1 MAYRTRASQA
11 ASPSKAAGR
20 CAIAPASVPKTK
32 VQPTLIRTAALITAI
47 PQPRDRF
54 QNARPNA
61 ANKAGTRRAK
71 KIFHSVQFA
80 VRYFLSAPSISSTA
94 GLGSAGAGNQ
104 NMLVAKIGRASCR
117 ERV

>member
-47 PQPRDRF
+47 PQPRDRLDRKSTRL
-54 QNARPNA
+54 NSSH
-61 ANKAGTRRAK
+61 ANISYAVFCLK
-71 KIFHSVQFA
+71 KNKKTDSVT
-80 VRYFLSAPSISSTA
+80 LLLMLDLHPSCHLLLL
-94 GLGSAGAGNQ
+94 LGECYIV
-104 NMLVAKIGRASCR
+104 L
-117 ERV
+117 